1 VELEE
6 LLEEELLEEE
16 LLDELLLDDELDEE
30 LLELELDELP
40 TSSPGFPPQAA
51 NRMAAK
57 DKVAPVSLFINT
69 PLIVLSDIIS
79 AKHKSYLGSYTPN
92 TGALL
97 G

>member
-1 VELEE
+1 MELD
-6 LLEEELLEEE
+6 ELLEEE

-69 PLIVLSDIIS
+69 PLICFIRHHICQ
-79 AKHKSYLGSYTPN
+79 A
-92 TGALL
+92 
-97 G
+97 